1 MSVSFYQ
8 LDAETQNFKRHLNLT
23 SNQYISRNTRY
34 DIKLDALHEASGMW
48 GFSAHDKVFFFLLL
62 NILSMKIIVKILQD
76 HVDNH
81 LMDETNSCNYH
92 WLDLGARVS
101 EPDKELPC
109 FSPSF
114 QSQTRSWEWWLWCF
128 CDGGGGDKD
137 EDTSGKDGDCDDNYH
152 ALIKSFPCILSISRN
167 CSQDT
172 VKGFSRGEPE
182 WVLGVG
188 NRRGKKKKRSKNSGT
203 GRAESQKAKTFR
215 IAKFLSQNLS
225 G

>member
-1 MSVSFYQ
+1 M
-8 LDAETQNFKRHLNLT
+8 T
-23 SNQYISRNTRY
+23 SNEMLSMRPQACEGSLPTMRY
-34 DIKLDALHEASGMW
+34 L
-48 GFSAHDKVFFFLLL
+48 FFLFLL
-62 NILSMKIIVKILQD
+62 INILSMKIIVKILQD

-81 LMDETNSCNYH
+81 LMDDNYSRNDH
-92 WLDLGARVS
+92 WLDLGARAS

-167 CSQDT
+167 SINSVQAAY
-172 VKGFSRGEPE
+172 KRLN
-182 WVLGVG
+182 VLRQLT
-188 NRRGKKKKRSKNSGT
+188 NW
-203 GRAESQKAKTFR
+203 
-215 IAKFLSQNLS
+215 
-225 G
+225 